1 MTPTYDIAIVGLG
14 PAGATLA
21 RLLDPRFRVI
31 AIDRKSE
38 AEDSFRKPCGGLLAT
53 DAQKALS
60 RLNLALPK
68 DVLVDPQIFA
78 VKTIDPK
85 QGLLRYY
92 QRFYINLDRHRF
104 DLWLMSLIPPG
115 VDLKCGAR
123 CRHIKDTGD
132 VYALTYEQGGKEYTV
147 TSRYVVGADG
157 SNSLV
162 RKTLFPKRKIPQY
175 VSIQQW
181 FAEEH
186 QVPFYSC
193 TFDRDITDSYCWSVS
208 KDGCCILGGAF
219 PKRNCRQ
226 RFEMLKSKLRQQGF
240 RLGEPIKT
248 EACLVSMPRGLRDFC
263 VAGGRAFL
271 LGEAAGLI
279 SPTSLEGISY
289 ALNSACRLAGIFN
302 AGRGNVAFRHNVA
315 LRFRLQSIPVR
326 AKLLLKY
333 LKAPFMY
340 HPLLRWLVM
349 KSGLNSISVM
359 GG

>member
-1 MTPTYDIAIVGLG
+1 MTPTYDIAIIGLG

-21 RLLDPRFRVI
+21 RLLDRRFKII

-38 AEDSFRKPCGGLLAT
+38 AENSFRKPCGGLLAT

-68 DVLVDPQIFA
+68 EVLVDPQIFA

-85 QGLLRYY
+85 RGLLRYY
-92 QRFYINLDRHRF
+92 QRFYINLDRHKF
-104 DLWLMSLIPPG
+104 DLWLMSLVPQS
-115 VDLKCGAR
+115 VDLKSGAR
-123 CRHIKDTGD
+123 CRHIREAGEA
-132 VYALTYEQGGKEYTV
+132 YEITYTQGGETHTV
-147 TSRYVVGADG
+147 TSKYIVGADG
-157 SNSLV
+157 SNSIV

-186 QVPFYSC
+186 QTPFYSC

-208 KDGCCILGGAF
+208 KDGFLILGGAF
-219 PKRNCRQ
+219 PKRNCRR
-226 RFEMLKSKLRQQGF
+226 RFDLLKSKLKQQGF
-240 RLGEPIKT
+240 RLGEPVKT

-271 LGEAAGLI
+271 IGEAAGLI

-289 ALNSACRLAGIFN
+289 ALDSACRLAGILN
-302 AGRGNVAFRHNVA
+302 AGRGNAA
-315 LRFRLQSIPVR
+315 LRFRLQSLPVR
-326 AKLLLKY
+326 ARLLLKY

-349 KSGLNSISVM
+349 KTGLNSISVM
-359 GG
+359 ER